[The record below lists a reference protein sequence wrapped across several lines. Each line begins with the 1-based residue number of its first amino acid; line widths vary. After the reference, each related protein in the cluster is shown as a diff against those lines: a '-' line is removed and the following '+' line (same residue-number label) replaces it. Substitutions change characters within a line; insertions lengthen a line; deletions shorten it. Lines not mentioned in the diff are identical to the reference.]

1 MKIMK
6 CQLMMMKLE
15 HQLLNK
21 QEGEGEEEEEE
32 EGGVGHNRGS
42 GLGFT
47 ETTQKR

>member
-21 QEGEGEEEEEE
+21 QGGEGEEEE